1 LHYWYPAS
9 ALAVWTPGAA
19 ACPAKCPEPDPL
31 DGDSN
36 TTLQGNN
43 FLPFIG
49 FFSIVF
55 GALVPY
61 WVSALNMR
69 SVCAAI
75 DTMVLE
81 ILRRFFESKGN
92 PLWKN
97 RLSPVASKI
106 PR

>member
-9 ALAVWTPGAA
+9 ALAAWTPGAA
-19 ACPAKCPEPDPL
+19 AYPAECPETDPL
-31 DGDSN
+31 DVDSN

-43 FLPFIG
+43 LLPFIG
-49 FFSIVF
+49 FISIVF
-55 GALVPY
+55 GVLVTYWFLALT
-61 WVSALNMR
+61 AR

>member
-1 LHYWYPAS
+1 M
-9 ALAVWTPGAA
+9 LAVWTPGAA
-19 ACPAKCPEPDPL
+19 ACPAECPEADPQ

-43 FLPFIG
+43 LLSFIG

-55 GALVPY
+55 GVLVPY
-61 WVSALNMR
+61 WFSALTVLY
-69 SVCAAI
+69 VCAAI
-75 DTMVLE
+75 DTLVLE
-81 ILRRFFESKGN
+81 IARRFFESKGN

-106 PR
+106 PK